1 MDKILEKFEE
11 KDLSRIGYFSN
22 KISGGQ
28 KQRIGIARAIYESKP
43 ILIMD
48 EATNSL
54 DEKSENEIINELL
67 KLDLTVIL
75 ITHNQELIKKCDR
88 IIKIL

>member
-1 MDKILEKFEE
+1 MDNIRRLADKI
-11 KDLSRIGYFSN
+11 
-22 KISGGQ
+22 ISDFNLTV
-28 KQRIGIARAIYESKP
+28 RDRT
-43 ILIMD
+43 D
-48 EATNSL
+48 
-54 DEKSENEIINELL
+54 ELL

>member
-1 MDKILEKFEE
+1 
-11 KDLSRIGYFSN
+11 
-22 KISGGQ
+22 
-28 KQRIGIARAIYESKP
+28 
-43 ILIMD
+43 MD

-67 KLDLTVIL
+67 KLDLTIIL